1 MAKETKKPI
10 KKEVE
15 KPIEAKAMPE
25 VVEKQPELTPIEDL
39 RNDIKALAVK
49 MRAVGKLQPS
59 PRRFIA
65 WALKLEALI
74 SRRVF

>member
-10 KKEVE
+10 EKEVE
-15 KPIEAKAMPE
+15 VPIEV

-39 RNDIKALAVK
+39 RNDIRALAVK

-59 PRRFIA
+59 PRRFIS